1 MPKKVSLKFNKK
13 IYTIAKFIDSKFTV
27 IWRWRRKYFQCVA
40 AYTNEKQKKRKY
52 VIMGERNVAIEDKK
66 RARM

>member
-13 IYTIAKFIDSKFTV
+13 IYTIAKFIDSKFTA
-27 IWRWRRKYFQCVA
+27 IWRWRRKYFQWVA

>member
-13 IYTIAKFIDSKFTV
+13 IYTIAKFIDSKFTA
-27 IWRWRRKYFQCVA
+27 IWRWRRKYFQWVA

-52 VIMGERNVAIEDKK
+52 VIMGEK
-66 RARM
+66 RAIQIRKGKRKM